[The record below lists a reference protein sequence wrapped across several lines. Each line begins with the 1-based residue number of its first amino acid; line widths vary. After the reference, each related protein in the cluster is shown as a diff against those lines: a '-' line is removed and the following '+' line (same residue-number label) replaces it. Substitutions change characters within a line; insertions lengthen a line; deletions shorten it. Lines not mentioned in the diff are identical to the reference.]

1 MKVILVTSV
10 YRKSTIFFC
19 SQKYIPKKSWL
30 SLTPQFGNCHM
41 DVSGFYSLLKSDFQF
56 NATSKQD
63 ITLQLLSRFVLSDD
77 TSEVFLLKGY
87 AGTGKTTIV
96 GTLVKNLWKVKRSS
110 VLLAPT
116 GRAAKVISN
125 YSSKEAFT
133 IHKKIYYPKSNKS
146 GGVSFTL
153 QPNKHRNVIFIVDE
167 ASMIPDVNQESK
179 LFENG
184 SLLDDLMQYVY
195 SGHNCR
201 LMLIGDTAQLPPV
214 KLDVSPALDKR
225 LLENHYNKKVIGIEL
240 DEVVRQEKDSGIL
253 YNATRIRD
261 RIEDSLFEEFK
272 LKGHGFP
279 EVIRPE
285 DGQELM
291 DAINDCY
298 TELGKE
304 ETVIIV
310 RSNKRANL
318 YNQNIRNRILF
329 QEEELSSGDFLMVVK
344 NNYFWIKPHT
354 EAGFIANG
362 DIIQV
367 LEIFGFKELYGF
379 RFAEV
384 KVQMV
389 DYPKMAPFE
398 TVLLLDTLTS
408 ETPSLSYDESN
419 RLYQEVVKD
428 YADVKSNYKRFL
440 SVKNNKYFN
449 ALQVKFSYAITCH
462 KSQGGQWH
470 TVFVEQPYLPEGVN
484 KDYLRWLY
492 TAITR
497 AKERVYL
504 IGFKNDFFDDSL

>member
-1 MKVILVTSV
+1 
-10 YRKSTIFFC
+10 
-19 SQKYIPKKSWL
+19 
-30 SLTPQFGNCHM
+30 
-41 DVSGFYSLLKSDFQF
+41 
-56 NATSKQD
+56 
-63 ITLQLLSRFVLSDD
+63 
-77 TSEVFLLKGY
+77 
-87 AGTGKTTIV
+87 
-96 GTLVKNLWKVKRSS
+96 
-110 VLLAPT
+110 
-116 GRAAKVISN
+116 
-125 YSSKEAFT
+125 
-133 IHKKIYYPKSNKS
+133 
-146 GGVSFTL
+146 
-153 QPNKHRNVIFIVDE
+153 
-167 ASMIPDVNQESK
+167 MIPDINQDSK

-195 SGHNCR
+195 SGHNCK
-201 LMLIGDTAQLPPV
+201 LLLIGDTAQLPPV

-225 LLENHYNKKVIGIEL
+225 LLENQYNKEVIEVEL
-240 DEVVRQEKDSGIL
+240 DEVVRQEEGSGIL
-253 YNATRIRD
+253 FNATKIRK
-261 RIEDSLFEEFK
+261 RIEDGLYEAFK
-272 LKGHGFP
+272 LSAINFP

-285 DGQELM
+285 DGQEIM

-298 TELGKE
+298 TELGNE

-329 QEEELSSGDFLMVVK
+329 QEEELSAGDHLMVVK
-344 NNYFWIKPHT
+344 NNYFWVKPHT

-367 LEIFGFKELYGF
+367 LEIFGFKDLYGF

-384 KVQMV
+384 KIQMT
-389 DYPKMAPFE
+389 DYPKMPPFE
-398 TVLLLDTLTS
+398 TVLLLDTLAS
-408 ETPSLSYDESN
+408 ETPSLSYDDSN

-428 YADVKSNYKRFL
+428 FADVKSNYKRFL

-497 AKERVYL
+497 ATKRVYL
-504 IGFKNDFFDDSL
+504 IGFKNDFFEDSL